1 MLANCGFAATN
12 HAGLQHLRLIA
23 DERQRSPKNGPSEVN
38 HLVSAGYQSWTM
50 VQETAASLTCLEKT
64 VAVGSSYSNSLSIY
78 CPNASFKT
86 IFWPLNYE
94 RNKLFKK
101 IVKNLFHCMELLHTL
116 YVQ

>member
-23 DERQRSPKNGPSEVN
+23 DERQRYRSAKNGPSEVN

-50 VQETAASLTCLEKT
+50 VQETAARLTCLEKT
-64 VAVGSSYSNSLSIY
+64 VAVVGNYSNSLSTY
-78 CPNASFKT
+78 RPNASFKT

-94 RNKLFKK
+94 RNKLIKK
-101 IVKNLFHCMELLHTL
+101 
-116 YVQ
+116 